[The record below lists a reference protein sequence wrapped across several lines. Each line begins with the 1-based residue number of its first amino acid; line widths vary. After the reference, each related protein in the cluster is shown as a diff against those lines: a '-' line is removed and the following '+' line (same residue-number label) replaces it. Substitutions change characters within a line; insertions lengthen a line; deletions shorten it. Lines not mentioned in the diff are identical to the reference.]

1 MLLRLSFR
9 FSGRPF
15 YILLMIMSIALSAC
29 SQSRD
34 NPQNIKTD
42 TLPNGLEIVVITDK
56 RAPVITHMV
65 WYKAGGID
73 DPEGKS
79 GIAHYFEHLMFKGTD
94 TLASGEFS
102 EKIAMMG
109 GSENA
114 FTAHDYTAYF
124 QRISADRLAE
134 VMKLEA
140 DRMANLIFVEEQ
152 ALSERD
158 VVLEERSSRTD
169 SRPTALLG
177 EKLRHVLHK
186 PHPYSRPIIGWR
198 HEIEKLSVEDAKRF
212 YKRFYAPDN
221 AILIVA
227 GDADMPEVKK
237 LAARYYGV
245 IPSANKPKN
254 QLIEAD
260 ILSSPEAIYMQ
271 DVRTR
276 QPVMQRIYRLPVWS
290 RDNTKSFAALELLM
304 EILSS
309 GTTGRLY
316 QSLIVNEKIA
326 VGVGGWADTMRRAY
340 GEAVVYI
347 SPSDTTHIDDNIA
360 LLDAE
365 IKKLKTQQ
373 VTLQEL
379 ERAKTKILADALY
392 ARDSQFAQA
401 RIYGSLISI
410 GLTIEDVGRW
420 TKDIEAVSVHDIL
433 KAANL
438 YLDASQ
444 SITGILTPPVDTSNK
459 TKQGSQKAEAPIS

>member
-1 MLLRLSFR
+1 M
-9 FSGRPF
+9 
-15 YILLMIMSIALSAC
+15 
-29 SQSRD
+29 
-34 NPQNIKTD
+34 
-42 TLPNGLEIVVITDK
+42 
-56 RAPVITHMV
+56 
-65 WYKAGGID
+65 
-73 DPEGKS
+73 
-79 GIAHYFEHLMFKGTD
+79 
-94 TLASGEFS
+94 
-102 EKIAMMG
+102 
-109 GSENA
+109 
-114 FTAHDYTAYF
+114 
-124 QRISADRLAE
+124 
-134 VMKLEA
+134 
-140 DRMANLIFVEEQ
+140 
-152 ALSERD
+152 
-158 VVLEERSSRTD
+158 
-169 SRPTALLG
+169 
-177 EKLRHVLHK
+177 
-186 PHPYSRPIIGWR
+186 
-198 HEIEKLSVEDAKRF
+198 
-212 YKRFYAPDN
+212 
-221 AILIVA
+221 
-227 GDADMPEVKK
+227 
-237 LAARYYGV
+237 
-245 IPSANKPKN
+245 
-254 QLIEAD
+254 
-260 ILSSPEAIYMQ
+260 SSPEAIYMQ

-347 SPSDTTHIDDNIA
+347 SPSDTAHIDDNIA

-379 ERAKTKILADALY
+379 ERAKTKILADTLY

>member
-65 WYKAGGID
+65 WYKAGATD
-73 DPEGKS
+73 DPDGKS
-79 GIAHYFEHLMFKGTD
+79 GIAHYFEHLMFKGTN

-114 FTAHDYTAYF
+114 FTSHDYTAYF
-124 QRISADRLAE
+124 QRISSDRLGE

-140 DRMANLIFVEEQ
+140 DRMTNLVFVEAE
-152 ALSERD
+152 ALSEQD
-158 VVLEERSSRTD
+158 VVLEERASRTD
-169 SRPTALLG
+169 SSPLALLG

-186 PHPYSRPIIGWR
+186 PSPYARPIIGWR
-198 HEIEKLSVEDAKRF
+198 HEIEKLNVEDAKDF

-221 AILIVA
+221 AILVVA

-237 LAARYYGV
+237 LAARYYGA
-245 IPSANKPKN
+245 IPPANKPKN
-254 QLIEAD
+254 QLIKAD
-260 ILSSPEAIYMQ
+260 NLSAPETIYMQ

-276 QPVMQRIYRLPVWS
+276 QPVMQRIYRLPVWN
-290 RDNTKSFAALELLM
+290 RDNAKSFAALELLI

-326 VGVGGWADTMRRAY
+326 VGVGGWADTMRRAH

-347 SPSDTTHIDDNIA
+347 SPSDTTHIDSNIA
-360 LLDAE
+360 LLDEE
-365 IKKLKTQQ
+365 IKKLKTEQ

-379 ERAKTKILADALY
+379 ERAKTKTLADTLY
-392 ARDSQFAQA
+392 AQDSQFAQA
-401 RIYGSLISI
+401 RIYGSLMSI

-420 TKDIEAVSVHDIL
+420 TQDIEAVSAADIL

-444 SITGILTPPVDTSNK
+444 SITGLLTPPLNAPNK
-459 TKQGSQKAEAPIS
+459 IKSGSEKAEAPTS

>member
-1 MLLRLSFR
+1 MFFRSSFQ

-15 YILLMIMSIALSAC
+15 YILFVIASAVLSAC
-29 SQSRD
+29 SQSAD
-34 NPQNIKTD
+34 YPQNIKID
-42 TLPNGLEIVVITDK
+42 SLPNGLEIVVITDS

-65 WYKAGGID
+65 WYKAGATD

-79 GIAHYFEHLMFKGTD
+79 GIAHYFEHLMFKGTK
-94 TLASGEFS
+94 TLAPGEFS

-114 FTAHDYTAYF
+114 FTAHDYTSYF
-124 QRISADRLAE
+124 QRISADKLAE

-140 DRMANLIFVEEQ
+140 DRMTNLVFVESQ

-158 VVLEERSSRTD
+158 VVLEERASRTD
-169 SRPTALLG
+169 SSPPALLG
-177 EKLRHVLHK
+177 EKLRHALHK
-186 PHPYSRPIIGWR
+186 PHPYARPIIGWR
-198 HEIEKLSVEDAKRF
+198 HEIEKLNLEDAKNF

-227 GDADMPEVKK
+227 GDTDMPEVKR
-237 LAARYYGV
+237 LAAQYYGV
-245 IPSANKPKN
+245 IPPTNEPKN
-254 QLIEAD
+254 QLIKAD
-260 ILSSPEAIYMQ
+260 KLSSPDTIYMQ

-276 QPVMQRIYRLPVWS
+276 QPVMQRIYRLPKWS
-290 RDNTKSFAALELLM
+290 RGEAKSFAALELLM

-316 QSLIVNEKIA
+316 QSLVVNEKIA
-326 VGVGGWADTMRRAY
+326 VGVGGWADTMRRAQ

-347 SPSDTTHIDDNIA
+347 SPNDITHIDDNIE

-365 IKKLKTQQ
+365 ITKLKAEHITQQ
-373 VTLQEL
+373 EL
-379 ERAKTKILADALY
+379 DRAKAKILANTLY
-392 ARDSQFAQA
+392 ARDGRFAQA

-410 GLTIEDVGRW
+410 GLTVEDVDRW
-420 TKDIEAVSVHDIL
+420 TQNIEAVSVADIM
-433 KAANL
+433 KAATK

-444 SITGILTPPVDTSNK
+444 SITGILIPPLDSLNK
-459 TKQGSQKAEAPIS
+459 TEKGSEKAGEP